1 MDGSGTPPAE
11 RMPRRYTLPA
21 ACCAWAARG
30 ADRAPPAHT
39 RTKVR
44 RSIIEWLRSS
54 LSTARSMPKSSG
66 SDPARA
72 RGRGQTGASPAEAP
86 VERFVAR
93 HDDVGGEELARTGPR
108 GFTEGSPSGWVVDQA
123 LQRAGERAGVTGGNE
138 HAAYIVLHDF
148 RDPADARGDTGAA
161 EAHRLQDAQAEALRV
176 GGEEPDV
183 GYLEV
188 LLDVGDLFPDDEPVL
203 ELELPHALGV
213 GGKRFPREHE
223 EPEGV
228 AGAEVGGMHDEDF
241 AVHAELA
248 PHLGGGAARWPG
260 NKEVVDD
267 LDGAAE
273 VEHALG
279 LGPERGR
286 HRRD

>member
-54 LSTARSMPKSSG
+54 LSTARSMPRSSG

-72 RGRGQTGASPAEAP
+72 RGRGQTEASPAEAP

-138 HAAYIVLHDF
+138 HAAHIVLHDL
-148 RDPADARGDTGAA
+148 RNPADAGGDAGEA
-161 EAHRLQDAQAEALRV
+161 ETHRHQDALT
-176 GGEEPDV
+176 
-183 GYLEV
+183 
-188 LLDVGDLFPDDEPVL
+188 
-203 ELELPHALGV
+203 
-213 GGKRFPREHE
+213 
-223 EPEGV
+223 EG
-228 AGAEVGGMHDEDF
+228 H
-241 AVHAELA
+241 
-248 PHLGGGAARWPG
+248 GGGRKKP
-260 NKEVVDD
+260 EVRGMS
-267 LDGAAE
+267 GATA
-273 VEHALG
+273 VT
-279 LGPERGR
+279 
-286 HRRD
+286 